1 MNFWEFLWLIF
12 ITYILIAYIMLMISI
27 WVDIF
32 RDRDLGGFAKFL
44 WIVFLVFF
52 PFLGVLIYL
61 IARGRAMSERQLAYA
76 QSAKAQ
82 QDSYIRSVAGTQ
94 ASAADQIASA
104 KALLDSGAISQ
115 AEFDAL
121 KAKALA

>member
-1 MNFWEFLWLIF
+1 VNFWEFLWLIF
-12 ITYILIAYIMLMISI
+12 ITYVLIAYIMLMISI

-44 WIVFLVFF
+44 WIAFLVFF

-61 IARGRAMSERQLAYA
+61 IARGRAMTERQLASA

-94 ASAADQIASA
+94 ASAADQISSA
-104 KALLDSGAISQ
+104 KALLDSGAITQ
-115 AEFDAL
+115 AEFEAL

>member
-12 ITYILIAYIMLMISI
+12 ITYVLIAYIMLMISI

-44 WIVFLVFF
+44 WIAFLVFF
-52 PFLGVLIYL
+52 PFLSVLIYL
-61 IARGRAMSERQLAYA
+61 IARGRAMTERQLASA

-94 ASAADQIASA
+94 ASAADQISSA
-104 KALLDSGAISQ
+104 KALLDSGAITQ
-115 AEFDAL
+115 AEFEAL

>member
-1 MNFWEFLWLIF
+1 VNFWEFLWLIF
-12 ITYILIAYIMLMISI
+12 ITYVLIAYIMLMISI

-44 WIVFLVFF
+44 WIAFLVFF

-61 IARGRAMSERQLAYA
+61 IARGRAMTERQLASA

-94 ASAADQIASA
+94 ASAADQISSA
-104 KALLDSGAISQ
+104 KALLDSGAITQ

>member
-12 ITYILIAYIMLMISI
+12 ITYVLIAYIMLMISI

-44 WIVFLVFF
+44 WIAFLVFF

-61 IARGRAMSERQLAYA
+61 IARGRAMTERQLASA

-94 ASAADQIASA
+94 ASAADQISSA
-104 KALLDSGAISQ
+104 KALLDSGAITQ
-115 AEFDAL
+115 AEFEAL